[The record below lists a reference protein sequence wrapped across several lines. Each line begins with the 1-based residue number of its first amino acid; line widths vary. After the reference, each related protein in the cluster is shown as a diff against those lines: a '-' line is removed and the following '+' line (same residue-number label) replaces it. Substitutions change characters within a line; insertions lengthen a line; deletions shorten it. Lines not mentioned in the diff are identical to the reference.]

1 MRNVEVSLLIAG
13 LGGCA
18 VALQGQF
25 MGMTDRRIGTS
36 GSIFINY
43 ISGAVIAGLIILMLR
58 GGSLKNLAQ
67 VPWYT
72 LSIGALG
79 LVVAGSIG
87 YTVPRLGLS
96 TAFTVVIASQFVVA
110 LILEHFGWFGEM
122 SRPIDLTRL
131 AGVVGL
137 VFSVWLI
144 TKP

>member
-1 MRNVEVSLLIAG
+1 MRNLEVSLFIAS

-25 MGMTDRRIGTS
+25 MGMTDRQIGTS

-43 ISGAVIAGLIILMLR
+43 ISGAVIAGLIILILP

-67 VPWYT
+67 VPWYA
-72 LSIGALG
+72 LSTGVLG
-79 LVVAGSIG
+79 LVIAGSIG

-96 TAFTVVIASQFVVA
+96 TAFTVVIASQFIVA
-110 LILEHFGWFGEM
+110 LILAHFGWFGET

-131 AGVVGL
+131 AGVGGL